1 MNGLAATAELVAML
15 DPNLRFIDRALA
27 ARPEDLSSLAS
38 EDLHDVLMSLDEGET
53 DAGGAGAPPRRRP
66 PVAAA
71 APAAPPGGGNPKKKK
86 PLWREM
92 H

>member
-1 MNGLAATAELVAML
+1 MNGLAATAELVATH
-15 DPNLRFIDRALA
+15 DPNLRWIDRALA
-27 ARPEDLSSLAS
+27 AQPVVLSSLSS
-38 EDLHDVLMSLDEGET
+38 EDLHDVLVSLDEGET
-53 DAGGAGAPPRRRP
+53 DAGGAGAPPRHRP

-86 PLWREM
+86 PLWEM